1 MPDAEPSRLVVV
13 LAVIAAGGAIGAV
26 ARYGLAHA
34 MPHQAGTFP
43 WATFA
48 TNVLGCL
55 LMGALLAW
63 LHRARPARPLLA
75 AFAGTGVLGGFTT
88 FSTYAVETRGL
99 LADHPVTALL
109 YLFGT
114 LAAALLAV
122 ILGSSAVRVAR

>member
-1 MPDAEPSRLVVV
+1 MHDQ
-13 LAVIAAGGAIGAV
+13 AGLPATLGAIAVGGSLGAV
-26 ARYGLAHA
+26 CRYGLAEAIPHA
-34 MPHQAGTFP
+34 AGTFP

-55 LMGALLAW
+55 LMGIVLAW
-63 LHRARPARPLLA
+63 LGGPRRPLLT

-99 LADHPVTALL
+99 LADHPVTAFV

-114 LAAALLAV
+114 LAAALIAV
-122 ILGSSAVRVAR
+122 YLGGSAVRAARG